1 MLKFREVES
10 INEDSS
16 KEGGKKKHQKA
27 ELEVNARPKDIWF
40 VTFYE
45 VLTRKRVKL
54 QKSHSLAVL
63 LLEFF

>member
-1 MLKFREVES
+1 MKTHLKRGE
-10 INEDSS
+10 
-16 KEGGKKKHQKA
+16 KKHQKA

>member
-16 KEGGKKKHQKA
+16 KGGKKKHHKA
-27 ELEVNARPKDIWF
+27 ELEVNVRPKDIWF

-54 QKSHSLAVL
+54 QKSDSLHVL

>member
-1 MLKFREVES
+1 MAEFE
-10 INEDSS
+10 IN
-16 KEGGKKKHQKA
+16 A
-27 ELEVNARPKDIWF
+27 RRPKDIWF

-54 QKSHSLAVL
+54 EKKKKKTTLSLDVL